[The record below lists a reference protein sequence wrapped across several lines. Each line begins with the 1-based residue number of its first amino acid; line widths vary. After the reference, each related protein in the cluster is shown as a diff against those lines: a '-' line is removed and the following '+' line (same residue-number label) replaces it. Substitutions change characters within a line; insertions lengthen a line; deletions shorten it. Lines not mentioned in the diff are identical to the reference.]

1 MLYHYPYSIC
11 SIMVRQ
17 TIAIRGQAK
26 DAESEIPI
34 NEKLLDIF
42 KKEQLSEHF
51 LCDVNPEGQV
61 QRPSHSAEGQSVL
74 LLLTSLRSQCWNRP
88 N

>member
-1 MLYHYPYSIC
+1 
-11 SIMVRQ
+11 MVRQ

-34 NEKLLDIF
+34 NEELLDIF
-42 KKEQLSEHF
+42 NREQLSEHF

-61 QRPSHSAEGQSVL
+61 QRLSHSA
-74 LLLTSLRSQCWNRP
+74 
-88 N
+88 